1 MAAQLLVLLR
11 LMACGF
17 ACLFG
22 VSHDTVQHQ
31 IRTEQVRDAWDNLRP
46 CAETTSLDGNW
57 SLSLLQTGKAE
68 VTHLKDGEKLM
79 GNWELV
85 DARDHRYRIDML
97 AFSNDFTVVPSA
109 TGCVLASGSLRR
121 ADLSQSW
128 FTRRKRDSGDLIA
141 STK

>member
-1 MAAQLLVLLR
+1 
-11 LMACGF
+11 
-17 ACLFG
+17 
-22 VSHDTVQHQ
+22 
-31 IRTEQVRDAWDNLRP
+31 
-46 CAETTSLDGNW
+46 
-57 SLSLLQTGKAE
+57 LQTGKAE
-68 VTHLKDGEKLM
+68 VTRLKDGEKLM

-97 AFSNDFTVVPSA
+97 AFSSDFTVVPSA